1 LLIKLIYACDEYLGV
16 IKMFIVPRT
25 PASPRRLTPISMVS
39 SPSISSPSISSPSIS
54 PKTQSASP
62 TSFRAEK
69 DVYDRFIDIY
79 FNNDLKVQSLLL
91 KTIIDFVG
99 HPAYAH
105 ILRTMDKDNAHHVM
119 GYLRS
124 QRSVEMYLVLD
135 QILRN
140 PLPTKQDFYLSICSY

>member
-1 LLIKLIYACDEYLGV
+1 
-16 IKMFIVPRT
+16 MFIVPRT
-25 PASPRRLTPISMVS
+25 PVSPRRLTPISMA
-39 SPSISSPSISSPSIS
+39 SSPSIS
-54 PKTQSASP
+54 PTSTKTQSASP
-62 TSFRAEK
+62 TSFKAEK
-69 DVYDRFIDIY
+69 DVYDRFIEVY
-79 FNNDLKVQSLLL
+79 FNCDLKVQSLLL

-124 QRSVEMYLVLD
+124 QRSVDMYMALD

-140 PLPTKQDFYLSICSY
+140 PLPTKQDFYLSINSK

>member
-1 LLIKLIYACDEYLGV
+1 
-16 IKMFIVPRT
+16 MFIVPRT

-39 SPSISSPSISSPSIS
+39 SPSISSPSISPTST
-54 PKTQSASP
+54 KTQSTSP
-62 TSFRAEK
+62 TSFKAEK
-69 DVYDRFIDIY
+69 DVYDRFIDVY
-79 FNNDLKVQSLLL
+79 FGSDLKVQSLLL

-99 HPAYAH
+99 HPAYTH
-105 ILRTMDKDNAHHVM
+105 ILKTMDKDNAHHVM

-140 PLPTKQDFYLSICSY
+140 PLPTKQDFYLSIGSY